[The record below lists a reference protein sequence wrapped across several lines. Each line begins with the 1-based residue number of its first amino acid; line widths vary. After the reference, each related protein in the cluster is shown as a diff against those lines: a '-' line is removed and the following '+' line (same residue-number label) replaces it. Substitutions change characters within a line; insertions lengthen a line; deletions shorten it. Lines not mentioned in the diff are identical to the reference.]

1 MIFYATKREYNKLK
15 GKYQDSLVKIENLEL
30 ANQKLREENYELER
44 KVNEIEYRKQIEKS
58 TKKRGRPRKKVE
70 EEK

>member
-44 KVNEIEYRKQIEKS
+44 KVNEIEYRKQIEKG
-58 TKKRGRPRKKVE
+58 TKKRERPRKKVE

>member
-15 GKYQDSLVKIENLEL
+15 GKYLDSLVKIENLKL

-44 KVNEIEYRKQIEKS
+44 KVNEIKYRKQIEKG